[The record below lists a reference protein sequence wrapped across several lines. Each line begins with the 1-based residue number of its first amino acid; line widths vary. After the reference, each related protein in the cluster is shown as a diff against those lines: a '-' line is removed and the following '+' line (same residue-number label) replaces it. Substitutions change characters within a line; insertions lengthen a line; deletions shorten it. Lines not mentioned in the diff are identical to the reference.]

1 MSRLCVGANPI
12 VLHHFQE
19 GSKARK
25 KSRSAMFGVV
35 SCLKDKFL
43 EDTIQEIG
51 FGNEFGNGAYA
62 CGISQTMIPM

>member
-1 MSRLCVGANPI
+1 MSRLCAGSDLA

-35 SCLKDKFL
+35 SLPKGQVL
-43 EDTIQEIG
+43 GRYDTRNHIRQR
-51 FGNEFGNGAYA
+51 
-62 CGISQTMIPM
+62 M